1 VAIPEGARVVVVARK
16 STHFTK
22 VGTVVRFNASSGG
35 VHVRFD
41 GGGKGERARVLHCY
55 DVEVLPSVRSE
66 ATARLQTLREEWYAH
81 VR

>member
-41 GGGKGERARVLHCY
+41 GGGKGERARVL
-55 DVEVLPSVRSE
+55 PSVRSE